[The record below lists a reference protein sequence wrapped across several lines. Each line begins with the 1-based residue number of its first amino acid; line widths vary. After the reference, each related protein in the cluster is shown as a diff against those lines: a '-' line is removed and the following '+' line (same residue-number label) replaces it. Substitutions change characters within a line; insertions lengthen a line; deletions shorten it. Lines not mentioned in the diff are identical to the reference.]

1 MISFSPFADMLL
13 IRLYE
18 IFLECQLC
26 CFELDREGQNVQR
39 QGEWYV
45 GRAWHREGSLQS
57 FPASGRVSKCSGPL
71 WSLKG
76 TCPGKKHRTLREIWG
91 MWTIGSTSQKAKG

>member
-57 FPASGRVSKCSGPL
+57 FPASGRVSECSGPL

-76 TCPGKKHRTLREIWG
+76 TCPGKKHGTLREIWG